1 MSSDTIISWLRPV
14 ISLVAQPASADKK
27 TTSAASLFTG
37 RFYGLGSPSGGLAQL
52 GGGGPQRG
60 PGRLLDPL
68 QEDQLEPLAPLGPHL
83 LEGLLLSPGQ
93 QPRLDAGA

>member
-37 RFYGLGSPSGGLAQL
+37 RFYGLGSPSRGLAQL
-52 GGGGPQRG
+52 GGVDPEGGPDPPPHPPQQS
-60 PGRLLDPL
+60 PLDP
-68 QEDQLEPLAPLGPHL
+68 PPPPPPHL
-83 LEGLLLSPGQ
+83 PPDPLLPPPPPHPPSP
-93 QPRLDAGA
+93 